1 MNAGKLGI
9 IPTLLAIFIAS
20 SLSAQYHHGAS
31 RMIPPQWIKKTP
43 VASNGTFSYEIVH
56 SVGETLENAR
66 QKCLAEILGRT
77 GMENGLVILSGND
90 NEETVSQTWSNGK
103 LEETVQFKSK
113 SETIAK
119 GSEFKLFIKDI
130 DEYWI
135 IDPGGRYRLTKLYAV
150 SEINA
155 EADFDDIVITS
166 HYGARG
172 VWRSALIPGWGQMFK
187 GSYLKGGLILG
198 GAAAF
203 TGGIIS
209 CENMRKDR
217 NVKIS
222 QTHDINLIRK
232 YSADA
237 ANLAL
242 GRNLCIGGAALVYL
256 YGIIDAAVAPG
267 GHRIINAGKKGR
279 LYGQTSVSPVAA
291 ADGTVGIAARLT
303 F

>member
-1 MNAGKLGI
+1 MLGML
-9 IPTLLAIFIAS
+9 PTVIAFFFALS
-20 SLSAQYHHGAS
+20 SYAQYHTGAS

-66 QKCLAEILGRT
+66 QKCLEEILERT

-113 SETIAK
+113 SKTITK

-130 DEYWI
+130 DEYWT
-135 IDPGGRYRLTKLYAV
+135 IDSEGRYRLTKLYAV

-155 EADFDDIVITS
+155 EADFDDVMITS

-187 GSYLKGGLILG
+187 GCHLKGGLILG
-198 GAAAF
+198 SAAAF
-203 TGGIIS
+203 TGGIIF

-267 GHRIINAGKKGR
+267 GHRIISIGKKGR
-279 LYGQTSVSPVAA
+279 PYAHSYVSPAVT